1 MVKKN
6 PSTYLKQKNM
16 VKSSLGMIKKLS
28 VEKLFLPMSI
38 KLLQPRGATG
48 DSVSVTNKTS
58 YSEHTI

>member
-1 MVKKN
+1 VKKN

-48 DSVSVTNKTS
+48 DS
-58 YSEHTI
+58 